1 MPDPVYKIL
10 KFDLPADQ
18 WTPIVS
24 PIFCSSWGLRNASGG
39 IVLLRTDQNDANTED
54 TLDGGSWEL
63 CVSQT
68 EEKFYKGSTLL
79 YARVQAPGIP
89 GLLVGRFV
97 D

>member
-1 MPDPVYKIL
+1 MPDPPYKIL
-10 KFDLPADQ
+10 KFALPADQ

-39 IVLLRTDQNDANTED
+39 TVLLRSDQNDANTED
-54 TLDGGSWEL
+54 TLGDGVWEL

-68 EEKFYKGSTLL
+68 EEKFYKGSTIL
-79 YARVQAPGIP
+79 YAKVQAAGIA
-89 GLLVGRFV
+89 GQLVGRFV